1 MQAPIAIVGIAC
13 HYPDA
18 SSPDELFEN
27 VLAGRR
33 AFRGIPPERLPLEDY
48 GSEDASDPDR
58 TYVTEAALI
67 EGYVFDRLKFKIVG
81 STYRSADLTHWL
93 SLDVADRALTD
104 AGFENGEGLPRA
116 RTGVLLGNT
125 LTGEF
130 TRAQALRLRWPYVRA
145 LLAEELSDTVPEGA
159 ERDELFA
166 RIESRFKAPFEP
178 FGDESLAGGLSNTIA
193 GRICNYFD
201 LKGGGFTVD
210 GACASSLLAVANACG
225 ALAAGE
231 LDVVLA
237 GGVDL
242 SLDPFELVGFARA
255 GALARHEMRVYDE
268 RSEGFWPGE
277 GCGFVVL
284 MREEDAIAQGRPIRA
299 RIRGWGISSDGAG
312 GISRPEEAGQVLAL
326 RRAYERAGFSP
337 RTVGYFEGHGTG
349 TVIGDGVELSA
360 LTRLLEEAEG
370 PPPPAGSIPVGS
382 IKANIGHTKAASGVA
397 GLIKAALALESQ
409 LVPPTPGCDRP
420 LEAVDPARGGRL
432 AVPNRAEPW
441 PAERA
446 LRAGVSSMGFGGI
459 NAHVVLDADPPARRP
474 AIAPR
479 EARLA
484 YSAQDAELFLFSE
497 ESAEALGWRIEG
509 VRERAIGMSRAELSD
524 LAAHLACELQPA
536 QLRAAVVASRP
547 AELAEG
553 LAALA
558 DRLASGSTR
567 ELSPDRGIFLGAPSD
582 TAPAIGFLFPGQGA
596 PLHPDLGALGER
608 FGAQVVLPGTRE
620 AAGPDDCLNA
630 GIVQPAIVAAS
641 LAAAQLTDELGIE
654 ARVAVGHS
662 LGEISALAWAGALEP
677 DVAVGL
683 AEARGRI
690 TAECGAP
697 GGAMSSLAAS
707 PEMARILIKDL
718 PCVIASHNGPLRCTV
733 SGPADAIEKVHAR
746 ARKAEVGATKLT
758 VAHAFHS
765 PGIEACAAP
774 FRRVLA
780 RTPLGALRRKVLS
793 TRSGVAIPSGI
804 DLRAHLVDQL
814 TEPVLFADA
823 IEAAGSEIAL
833 EAVRR
838 RVAERCELPGSA
850 IQDEDRFLS
859 DLHLTSIAVS
869 ALAAEAARDLGR
881 PPLVAPNEFADATV
895 AELAAAIDSE
905 ERVLASSLP
914 VPGVGSWLQA
924 FEIRDVER
932 ARPRVAAS
940 SAREGTAFRWRAF
953 GAEDDEL
960 ATEVADALRENA
972 GVGGV
977 VVHLS
982 RDGDGDNLSLMLEAS
997 KAVLEEL
1004 DSQLFV
1010 LVHHGDPAVAIARTL
1025 HQEGRSLATRVVE
1038 VPHEH
1043 PRAAEWVVDEA
1054 RAAAGYLECR

>member
-33 AFRGIPPERLPLEDY
+33 AFRRIPPERLSLEDY

-104 AGFENGEGLPRA
+104 ADFENGEGLPRA

-145 LLAEELSDTVPEGA
+145 VLADELSDTMPEGA
-159 ERDELFA
+159 ERDELFS

-432 AVPNRAEPW
+432 AVPTRAEPW

-459 NAHVVLDADPPARRP
+459 NAHVVLDVDPPAPRP
-474 AIAPR
+474 LRPGCR
-479 EARLA
+479 
-484 YSAQDAELFLFSE
+484 
-497 ESAEALGWRIEG
+497 ALPLQRGECRGPGLEDRG
-509 VRERAIGMSRAELSD
+509 RSRARD
-524 LAAHLACELQPA
+524 RDVAG
-536 QLRAAVVASRP
+536 RAGGSRC
-547 AELAEG
+547 
-553 LAALA
+553 
-558 DRLASGSTR
+558 ASG
-567 ELSPDRGIFLGAPSD
+567 
-582 TAPAIGFLFPGQGA
+582 
-596 PLHPDLGALGER
+596 
-608 FGAQVVLPGTRE
+608 
-620 AAGPDDCLNA
+620 
-630 GIVQPAIVAAS
+630 
-641 LAAAQLTDELGIE
+641 
-654 ARVAVGHS
+654 
-662 LGEISALAWAGALEP
+662 
-677 DVAVGL
+677 
-683 AEARGRI
+683 
-690 TAECGAP
+690 
-697 GGAMSSLAAS
+697 M
-707 PEMARILIKDL
+707 
-718 PCVIASHNGPLRCTV
+718 
-733 SGPADAIEKVHAR
+733 
-746 ARKAEVGATKLT
+746 
-758 VAHAFHS
+758 
-765 PGIEACAAP
+765 
-774 FRRVLA
+774 
-780 RTPLGALRRKVLS
+780 
-793 TRSGVAIPSGI
+793 
-804 DLRAHLVDQL
+804 
-814 TEPVLFADA
+814 
-823 IEAAGSEIAL
+823 
-833 EAVRR
+833 
-838 RVAERCELPGSA
+838 
-850 IQDEDRFLS
+850 
-859 DLHLTSIAVS
+859 
-869 ALAAEAARDLGR
+869 
-881 PPLVAPNEFADATV
+881 
-895 AELAAAIDSE
+895 
-905 ERVLASSLP
+905 
-914 VPGVGSWLQA
+914 
-924 FEIRDVER
+924 
-932 ARPRVAAS
+932 
-940 SAREGTAFRWRAF
+940 
-953 GAEDDEL
+953 
-960 ATEVADALRENA
+960 
-972 GVGGV
+972 
-977 VVHLS
+977 
-982 RDGDGDNLSLMLEAS
+982 
-997 KAVLEEL
+997 
-1004 DSQLFV
+1004 
-1010 LVHHGDPAVAIARTL
+1010 
-1025 HQEGRSLATRVVE
+1025 
-1038 VPHEH
+1038 
-1043 PRAAEWVVDEA
+1043 
-1054 RAAAGYLECR
+1054 